1 MDQFVS
7 KSYAY
12 VKILVKM
19 SKVYFEQIR
28 PKCKCPLYKLY
39 IILLIYIY
47 ISNLNLFQME
57 NQHIQQQVIRLQ
69 AAKLDIRLLP
79 TALVRSILPQSQD
92 QQYHHNQ
99 QFKRVQI

>member
-1 MDQFVS
+1 
-7 KSYAY
+7 
-12 VKILVKM
+12 M

-39 IILLIYIY
+39 NIY

-79 TALVRSILPQSQD
+79 IALVRSILPQSQD
-92 QQYHHNQ
+92 QQYNRNQ

>member
-28 PKCKCPLYKLY
+28 PKCKCPLYK
-39 IILLIYIY
+39 YIY

-79 TALVRSILPQSQD
+79 IALVRSILPQSQD
-92 QQYHHNQ
+92 QQYHRNQ